1 VPKILI
7 AEPDDFSPEVITHLR
22 KYAEVDVRAVA
33 QREVRQALQD
43 YDVFWFR
50 LGWPIDAEVLNEKSR
65 CRILATPVTGIDHI
79 DEELCARLG
88 VKIACLRGERAFL
101 RSVRATAE
109 LTLGLAIAV
118 MRHLPAAANDV
129 NGGRW
134 FRDDFR
140 GHELY
145 ERTAGVV
152 GCGRLGNIVAGYLLA
167 LGMRVFTYDPRPEA
181 EVPAGVTRLPDLAS
195 VLRKSD
201 LVTLHVNY
209 HAGTHN
215 MIGPDQLAACKPG
228 ATLVNTSRGGL
239 IDEAALL
246 AALTSG
252 HLAAAALDVVADER
266 GFGPNHPLAVYAREH
281 RNLLL
286 SPHIG
291 GNTFESFRRTEAFI
305 AEKVIGLLRGCGII
319 SYSGENE

>member
-1 VPKILI
+1 MPKILI
-7 AEPDDFSPEVITHLR
+7 AEPDDFSPEVIKELR
-22 KYAEVDVRAVA
+22 RHAEVDVRAVA
-33 QREVRQALQD
+33 QSEVRQALRE

-50 LGWPIDAEVLNEKSR
+50 LGWPIDASVLDEDSR
-65 CRILATPVTGIDHI
+65 CRILATSVTGIDHI
-79 DEELCARLG
+79 DEDLCDRLG
-88 VKIACLRGERAFL
+88 VKIVCLRGEREFL

-167 LGMRVFTYDPRPEA
+167 LGMRVLTYDPRPEA
-181 EVPAGVTRLPDLAS
+181 EVPTGVERLPDLES
-195 VLRKSD
+195 VLRQAD
-201 LVTLHVNY
+201 VFTLHVNY
-209 HAGTHN
+209 HAGTHQ
-215 MIGPDQLAACKPG
+215 MIGTTELAACKPG

-246 AALTSG
+246 KSLQSG

-266 GFGPNHPLAVYAREH
+266 GFGPEHPLAVYAREH

-291 GNTFESFRRTEAFI
+291 GNTFESFRRTEGFI
-305 AEKVIGLLRGCGII
+305 ADKVLSLLDR
-319 SYSGENE
+319 

>member
-1 VPKILI
+1 VK
-7 AEPDDFSPEVITHLR
+7 
-22 KYAEVDVRAVA
+22 
-33 QREVRQALQD
+33 QALRD

-50 LGWPIDAEVLNEKSR
+50 LGWPIDAAVLDEQSR

-79 DEELCARLG
+79 DEDLCARLG
-88 VKIACLRGERAFL
+88 VRIVCLRGERAFL

-129 NGGRW
+129 NAGRW
-134 FRDDFR
+134 VRDDFR

-167 LGMRVFTYDPRPEA
+167 LGMRVVTFDPRPEA
-181 EVPAGVTRLPDLAS
+181 EVPAGVERKATLEEVLA
-195 VLRKSD
+195 VSD
-201 LVTLHVNY
+201 LITLHVNY
-209 HAGTHN
+209 HAGTHG
-215 MIGPDQLAACKPG
+215 MIGAAELTACQPG

-252 HLAAAALDVVADER
+252 RLAAAALDVVADER
-266 GFGPNHPLAVYAREH
+266 NFGPDHPLAVYARGN

-291 GNTFESFRRTEAFI
+291 GNTYESFRRTEGFI
-305 AEKVIGLLRGCGII
+305 AGRVISMLDR
-319 SYSGENE
+319 

>member
-1 VPKILI
+1 MRSAAPTIKILI
-7 AEPDDFSPEVITHLR
+7 AEPEDFSQEVIAQLR
-22 KYAEVDVRAVA
+22 EYGEVDVRAVA
-33 QREVRQALQD
+33 PAEVKQALRD

-50 LGWPIDAEVLNEKSR
+50 LGWPIDAAVLDEGSR

-79 DEELCARLG
+79 DEDLCARLG
-88 VKIACLRGERAFL
+88 VKIVCLRGERAFL

-109 LTLGLAIAV
+109 LTLGLAIGV

-129 NGGRW
+129 NDGRW
-134 FRDDFR
+134 VRDDFR

-145 ERTAGVV
+145 ERTAGVI

-167 LGMRVFTYDPRPEA
+167 LGMQVYTYDPRPEA
-181 EVPAGVTRLPDLAS
+181 EVPPGVMRLGSLREVLA
-195 VLRKSD
+195 VSD

-209 HAGTHN
+209 HTGTHDL
-215 MIGPDQLAACKPG
+215 IGADEFAACKPG

-239 IDEAALL
+239 ISEPALL
-246 AALTSG
+246 AALKSG
-252 HLAAAALDVVADER
+252 QLAAAALDVVADER
-266 GFGPNHPLAVYAREH
+266 SFRAEHPLADYARNN

-291 GNTFESFRRTEAFI
+291 GNTYESFRRTEGFI
-305 AEKVIGLLRGCGII
+305 ASKVIELLLRD
-319 SYSGENE
+319 S

>member
-1 VPKILI
+1 MKILI
-7 AEPDDFSPEVITHLR
+7 AEPEDFSPEVITHLR
-22 KYAEVDVRAVA
+22 HHAEVEVRAV
-33 QREVRQALQD
+33 QESEVRQALRD

-50 LGWPIDAEVLNEKSR
+50 LGWRIDAAVLDKNSR

-88 VKIACLRGERAFL
+88 VQIVCLRGEREFL

-118 MRHLPAAANDV
+118 MRYLPAAAADV
-129 NGGRW
+129 NNGRW
-134 FRDDFR
+134 LRDDFR

-167 LGMRVFTYDPRPEA
+167 LGMRVLTYDPRPEA
-181 EVPAGVTRLPDLAS
+181 EIPAGAERLPDLKS
-195 VLRKSD
+195 VLRQSD
-201 LVTLHVNY
+201 LITLHVNY
-209 HAGTHN
+209 HQGTHN
-215 MIGPDQLAACKPG
+215 MIGAAEFAAGKPG

-246 AALTSG
+246 ASLNAG

-266 GFGPNHPLAVYAREH
+266 NFGPDHPLAVYAREH
-281 RNLLL
+281 RNLIL

-291 GNTFESFRRTEAFI
+291 GNTYESFRRTEAFI
-305 AEKVIGLLRGCGII
+305 AGKVLGLLDR
-319 SYSGENE
+319 

>member
-1 VPKILI
+1 MPKILI
-7 AEPDDFSPEVITHLR
+7 AEPDDFSPEVITRLR
-22 KYAEVDVRAVA
+22 HHAEVDVRAVG
-33 QREVRQALQD
+33 QGEVRQALRD

-50 LGWPIDAEVLNEKSR
+50 LGWPIDATVLDEGSR

-88 VKIACLRGERAFL
+88 VQIVCLRGEREFL

-118 MRHLPAAANDV
+118 MRYLPAAANDV
-129 NGGRW
+129 NSGRW

-145 ERTAGVV
+145 ERTAGVI

-167 LGMRVFTYDPRPEA
+167 LGMRVLTYDPRPEA
-181 EVPAGVTRLPDLAS
+181 EIPPGVERLPDLES
-195 VLRKSD
+195 VLRQSD
-201 LVTLHVNY
+201 LITLHVNY
-209 HAGTHN
+209 HSGTHN
-215 MIGPDQLAACKPG
+215 MIGAAELEAFKPG

-239 IDEAALL
+239 IDESALRAAL
-246 AALTSG
+246 ASG

-266 GFGPNHPLAVYAREH
+266 GFSPDHPLAIYARKH

-291 GNTFESFRRTEAFI
+291 GNTFESFRRTEEFI
-305 AEKVIGLLRGCGII
+305 AGKVIGSLGL
-319 SYSGENE
+319 